1 MVLLGAPS
9 AKWSLVFRLTG
20 TDGGVGEWVIGGQM
34 EKRGGEG
41 RRVKQW
47 RVVMQSGVG
56 C

>member
-1 MVLLGAPS
+1 MESCFSSDRNG
-9 AKWSLVFRLTG
+9 W
-20 TDGGVGEWVIGGQM
+20 GVEEWVIGGQM